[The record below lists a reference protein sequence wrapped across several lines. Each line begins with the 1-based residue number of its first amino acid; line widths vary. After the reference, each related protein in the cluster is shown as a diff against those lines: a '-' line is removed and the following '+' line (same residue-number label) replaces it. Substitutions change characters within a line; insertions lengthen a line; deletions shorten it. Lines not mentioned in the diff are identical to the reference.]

1 MSDPLGKR
9 EQKTPRGPEEEERE
23 GERGGQRARDRGGGT
38 CPMEVG
44 PATTMSSQGLPAL
57 EAEERDRQKDPGE
70 VLMRM
75 EDFFASPEFTTALG
89 EFMGNQ
95 GSQVQV
101 HDEGEEQPIQ

>member
-1 MSDPLGKR
+1 
-9 EQKTPRGPEEEERE
+9 
-23 GERGGQRARDRGGGT
+23 
-38 CPMEVG
+38 
-44 PATTMSSQGLPAL
+44 MSSQGLPAL

-101 HDEGEEQPIQ
+101 HD

>member
-1 MSDPLGKR
+1 
-9 EQKTPRGPEEEERE
+9 
-23 GERGGQRARDRGGGT
+23 
-38 CPMEVG
+38 MEVG
-44 PATTMSSQGLPAL
+44 PAIMSSQGLPAL